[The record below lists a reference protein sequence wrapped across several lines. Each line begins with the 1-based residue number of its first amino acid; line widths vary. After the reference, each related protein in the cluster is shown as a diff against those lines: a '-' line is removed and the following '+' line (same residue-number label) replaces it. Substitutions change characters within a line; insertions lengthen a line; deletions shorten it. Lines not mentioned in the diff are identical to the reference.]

1 MPEKPVC
8 GPSEAP
14 LAPMLCR
21 LPVWK
26 LFLRTAPVKALHG
39 NGFSAPRKMTFKG
52 AAAHGF
58 CPAPRGKCIGRVPV
72 QNLLITWGPIM
83 GPLPYPRPTAFL
95 RLVQEQ
101 HKHSNAQP
109 GKKTSAL
116 KCGPGSLGPRGSIR
130 ALQALS
136 TPPARVK
143 YLFDLICISFSE
155 MHLSLGLNKLSGR
168 NRKSVNFRRYRTA
181 QFRER
186 PGGRSRTGS

>member
-1 MPEKPVC
+1 MTSQAEQGESWWPLPRLLETDMPEKPVC

-26 LFLRTAPVKALHG
+26 LFLRTALVKALHG

-83 GPLPYPRPTAFL
+83 GPLPYPRPTTFL

-101 HKHSNAQP
+101 HKHSDAQP

-130 ALQALS
+130 ALQAS
-136 TPPARVK
+136 PPS
-143 YLFDLICISFSE
+143 SFHTSRKSQVPFRPH
-155 MHLSLGLNKLSGR
+155 MHLLL
-168 NRKSVNFRRYRTA
+168 
-181 QFRER
+181 
-186 PGGRSRTGS
+186 